1 MMKIFIK
8 DYLAEAIGGFICLI
22 IGLFSGCTA
31 TVVDYQWYDTLNK
44 PFFNPPQWIFA
55 PVWTVL
61 YVMLGIFGVILW
73 KKRQTYFKILC
84 LFIAHLFSNFI
95 WFTLFFHYH
104 WIAYSIW
111 DIIFIWLSL
120 IIIIYFLYKEKIMI
134 LLLLPYTLWVTFAL
148 LLNGAIF
155 YLN

>member
-1 MMKIFIK
+1 MKHFIK
-8 DYLAEAIGGFICLI
+8 NYLAEMVGGLVCLC

-31 TVVDYQWYDTLNK
+31 TVTDYQWYDNLNK
-44 PFFNPPQWIFA
+44 PFFNPPQWVFA
-55 PVWTVL
+55 PVWTML
-61 YVMLGIFGVILW
+61 YIMLGIFGVILW
-73 KKRQTYFKILC
+73 KKRQAYFKVLC
-84 LFIAHLFSNFI
+84 LFIVHLFSNFI

-104 WIAYSIW
+104 SLTHSLV

-120 IIIIYFLYKEKIMI
+120 IIIIYFLYKEKTMI
-134 LLLLPYTLWVTFAL
+134 LLLFPYTLWVTFAL